1 VVHYEPDDVVLH
13 ANRPA
18 DAFYVLYSGKAALR
32 RVGASGEA
40 ETVEVLTKGDFCGQA
55 TLLAVRRPL
64 RPATCRFDWDFP
76 MRRVFL
82 SRNIEGATDA
92 GRHAEVSPCCTARA
106 ATPR

>member
-76 MRRVFL
+76 M
-82 SRNIEGATDA
+82 
-92 GRHAEVSPCCTARA
+92 
-106 ATPR
+106 